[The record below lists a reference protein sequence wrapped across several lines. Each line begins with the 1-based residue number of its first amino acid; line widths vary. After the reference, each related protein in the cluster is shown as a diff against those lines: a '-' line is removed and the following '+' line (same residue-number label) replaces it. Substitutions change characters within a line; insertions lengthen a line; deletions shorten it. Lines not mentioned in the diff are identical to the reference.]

1 MSSTFWSAGGQIVGA
16 LDLRPW
22 GCPGRVGVILAVDR
36 VLNMFRTMV
45 NVLSDSCGAVIV
57 AKLDGEEVLTPS

>member
-1 MSSTFWSAGGQIVGA
+1 MGTATATIHIRSLGVPPRVYKPRRPGP
-16 LDLRPW
+16 LD
-22 GCPGRVGVILAVDR
+22 
-36 VLNMFRTMV
+36 MFRTMV